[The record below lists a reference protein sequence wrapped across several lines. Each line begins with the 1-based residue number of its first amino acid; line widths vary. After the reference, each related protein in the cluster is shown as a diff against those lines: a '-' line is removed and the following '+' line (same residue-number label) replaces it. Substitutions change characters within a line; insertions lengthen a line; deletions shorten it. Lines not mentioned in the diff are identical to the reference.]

1 MIPDVLV
8 IGAGPAGLTAAIYA
22 RRAGK
27 TVLVLE
33 KDSFGGQITFSPK
46 LENYPGFE
54 TISGNDLAQR
64 MLEQALALGA
74 DVDMDTVLGIEN
86 GPVKTVIGEANRYEA
101 RAVIIAAGARHRRLG
116 LPREEE
122 MIGNG
127 LSFCAVCD
135 GAFYQDAHVA
145 VIGGG
150 NTALQEILLLAE
162 TCKKVTVV
170 QNLAFLTGEQKMIDL
185 VLARP
190 NVEVLYS
197 TVCVGYEGED
207 HLTGLRLQNT
217 DTGAEQRLA
226 VDGAFLAIGTEPE
239 NQAFAALAPLNEA
252 GYIKADESCVT
263 PTAGIFAAGDC
274 RTKAYRQV
282 ATAVADG
289 AAAALN
295 ACRWLDRGKYAEKS
309 TASAQCH

>member
-1 MIPDVLV
+1 MGNRYDILI

-27 TVLVLE
+27 SVLVLE
-33 KDSFGGQITFSPK
+33 KDTFGGQITFSPK

-54 TISGNDLAQR
+54 TISGNELAQR
-64 MLEQALALGA
+64 MLEQAMALGA
-74 DVDMDTVLGIEN
+74 DVDMDTVLGIED
-86 GPVKTVIGEANRYEA
+86 GAVKTVIGESGRYEA

-190 NVEVLYS
+190 NVEILYS
-197 TVCVGYEGED
+197 TLCVGYEGEAQ
-207 HLTGLRLQNT
+207 LNGLRLKNT
-217 DTGAEQRLA
+217 ETGAETGLS

-252 GYIKADESCVT
+252 GYIKADESCTT

-295 ACRWLDRGKYAEKS
+295 ACRWLDR
-309 TASAQCH
+309 

>member
-1 MIPDVLV
+1 MRYDIVI

-27 TVLVLE
+27 SVLVLE

-54 TISGNDLAQR
+54 SVSGNELAQR
-64 MLEQALALGA
+64 MLEQALGLGA
-74 DVDMDTVLGIEN
+74 DVEMDTVTGLEN
-86 GPVKTVIGEANRYEA
+86 GPVKTVIGEMARYEG

-122 MIGNG
+122 FIGNG

-135 GAFYQDAHVA
+135 GAFYQDGHAA

-150 NTALQEILLLAE
+150 NTALQEIVLLSE
-162 TCKKVTVV
+162 TCRKVTVV
-170 QNLAFLTGEQKMIDL
+170 QNLAFLTGEQKMVDL
-185 VLARP
+185 VLSRP
-190 NVEVLYS
+190 NVEILYS
-197 TVCVGYEGED
+197 TVCVGYLGEAA
-207 HLTGLRLQNT
+207 LTGLRLQNT
-217 DTGAEQRLA
+217 LSGAETELA

-239 NQAFAALAPLNEA
+239 NLAYAALAPLNEA
-252 GYIKADESCVT
+252 GYIKADESCTT
-263 PTAGIFAAGDC
+263 PTPGIFAAGDC
-274 RTKAYRQV
+274 RTKAWRQV

-295 ACRWLDRGKYAEKS
+295 ACRYLDR
-309 TASAQCH
+309 